1 MTTPSQLGTLRGKID
16 GLEEEILDTK
26 KALAAAHEPADIAF
40 LRQRLGALDKKEIV
54 LREEK
59 NILLQGQA
67 SGSSLGGLAVEG
79 RVRKWGTNM
88 VHVKIKGETTEPT
101 LVQLYLAAG
110 ESDQSATSGHI
121 FMDNLRTIMHG
132 LPVDVPIMV
141 CEGFHAVVQQTQLQ
155 RDLEDLSQAQFPAG
169 AELLIWPDT
178 HGWKSLKNRIWH
190 FVAKK
195 PIVIGTVTV
204 QPLHH
209 KMLNCFRYLAIL
221 TSA

>member
-1 MTTPSQLGTLRGKID
+1 MHSNFVCL
-16 GLEEEILDTK
+16 
-26 KALAAAHEPADIAF
+26 
-40 LRQRLGALDKKEIV
+40 
-54 LREEK
+54 
-59 NILLQGQA
+59 
-67 SGSSLGGLAVEG
+67 
-79 RVRKWGTNM
+79 GTNM

-169 AELLIWPDT
+169 AELLIWPGEHRAT
-178 HGWKSLKNRIWH
+178 GKFIC
-190 FVAKK
+190 
-195 PIVIGTVTV
+195 
-204 QPLHH
+204 Q
-209 KMLNCFRYLAIL
+209 
-221 TSA
+221 